1 MLKYSSL
8 ERRGRLD
15 LRIGSVLNII
25 NPTGITHVGAHLAE
39 EAWEYEFFD
48 LPCTWVEAA
57 PELVDLIQI
66 TGLPK
71 NQSVVQRLLG
81 GTAGKI
87 QTLNFYGPE
96 GALSSVLEVRDKEN
110 VAKQLNLET
119 STLDELPASDLLVL
133 DVQGAELEVLR
144 GGGEFLKSCKYI
156 FLEVSLS
163 DIYYHATPTLVDISK
178 FLNFSGFEIALKVLH
193 GHSGNEGNCLFVN
206 KSKIGRRERIDL
218 YIYNIYRYFL
228 LRYRNTRRDARKFLH
243 IRH

>member
-1 MLKYSSL
+1 
-8 ERRGRLD
+8 
-15 LRIGSVLNII
+15 
-25 NPTGITHVGAHLAE
+25 
-39 EAWEYEFFD
+39 
-48 LPCTWVEAA
+48 
-57 PELVDLIQI
+57 
-66 TGLPK
+66 
-71 NQSVVQRLLG
+71 VVQRLLG

-193 GHSGNEGNCLFVN
+193 GHSGNEGNCL
-206 KSKIGRRERIDL
+206 
-218 YIYNIYRYFL
+218 
-228 LRYRNTRRDARKFLH
+228 LH
-243 IRH
+243 LMIIRHLIFPEKALPKQLASK